1 MNLVTIGYQSRQ
13 EKALKKVSQLRP
25 ISTSEIIWGH
35 AAWLMSHARQK
46 NVNDHMGEIII
57 WYGAYDAAYRMNHMI
72 WKIDIGY
79 ESLFTWEIH

>member
-1 MNLVTIGYQSRQ
+1 
-13 EKALKKVSQLRP
+13 
-25 ISTSEIIWGH
+25 
-35 AAWLMSHARQK
+35 
-46 NVNDHMGEIII
+46 MGEIII